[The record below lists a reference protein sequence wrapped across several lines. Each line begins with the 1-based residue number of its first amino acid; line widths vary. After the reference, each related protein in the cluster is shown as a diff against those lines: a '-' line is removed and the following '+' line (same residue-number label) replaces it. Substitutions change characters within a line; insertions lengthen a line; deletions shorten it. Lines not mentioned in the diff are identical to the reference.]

1 MKETDL
7 IGPLVKTYLNRGYK
21 AYAEIQLSS
30 RWIDIFMINEETNET
45 IAVELKLTQWKKA
58 YKQAKIYQMVADYVF
73 VGMPEEYIHRA
84 IDNKELF
91 EEIGIGLLSING
103 KAKIALNAK
112 KSEIVIQNIKRELIE
127 KLNPDS
133 EVILDEQGNLTKTF
147 YPCGR
152 TQ

>member
-7 IGPLVKTYLNRGYK
+7 ISPLVKTYLDKGFK
-21 AYAEIQLSS
+21 AYAEIPLSS
-30 RWIDIFMINEETNET
+30 RWIDIFMINENTNET
-45 IAVELKLTQWKKA
+45 IAVELKLTKWKKA
-58 YKQAKIYQMVADYVF
+58 YKQAKIYQIVADYVY

-84 IDNKELF
+84 INNKELF

-103 KAKIALNAK
+103 KASTALGAK
-112 KSEIVIQNIKRELIE
+112 KSNIVMENVKRELIN
-127 KLNPDS
+127 KLDPDM

-152 TQ
+152 IQ